1 MQYPVSCAF
10 QLIRYF
16 CILLLRM
23 LKNLTIKN
31 YALIKELE
39 IRPDPGLN
47 IITGETGAGKS
58 IMLGALGLLMGNRA
72 DVKALFSE
80 EEKCVVEGTFDLS
93 GRALEKFFEEND
105 IDYDATT
112 LIRREVAPT
121 GKSRAFVNDQPVTL
135 DILKELG
142 DQLMDIHSQ
151 HDTLLLAAHTF
162 QLNLLDLYAQNQ
174 AVFREFSDRYSTFR
188 KVEKAYQELV
198 SHAEQLRREFDYN
211 SFLLAELTG
220 LAPEKIDQAGLE
232 DEQQVLENAEEIKR
246 RLALAYE
253 SLNHPEMPALQ
264 LLKDGVQALSSISE
278 LSVRYQSLRDRLNSS
293 LIELQDISQELEVE
307 NTRIETDDTRLE
319 MVQDTLSNLYKL
331 QKKHQVE
338 TTAALVELKNELTRK
353 VDVVLNLSEEIEK
366 LENERK
372 AAEEAAIE
380 AAHQLSGTRKAHG
393 GRLQEEITTLL
404 TDLGIPNAVFEIDL
418 REKPLAADGADTVVF
433 RFSANKGS
441 APKPLKEVASGGE
454 FSRVMLALKYI
465 LAQKT
470 QLPTIIFD
478 EIDTGISG
486 EVAVKV
492 GNLLRDMARS
502 LQVLAITHLPQIAG
516 KGSSH
521 FYVYKDD
528 AEEKTVSRMK
538 KLTEEE
544 RVNEIAVMI
553 GGQNPSLSAMNSARE
568 LLSL

>member
-1 MQYPVSCAF
+1 
-10 QLIRYF
+10 
-16 CILLLRM
+16 M

-39 IRPDPGLN
+39 ISPDPGLN

-80 EEKCVVEGTFDLS
+80 DEKCVVEGTFDLS

-105 IDYDATT
+105 VDYDTTT

-151 HDTLLLAAHTF
+151 HDTLLLAANTY
-162 QLNLLDLYAQNQ
+162 QLNLLDLYAQNL
-174 AVFREFSDRYSTFR
+174 AVFREFSGRYSAFR
-188 KVEKAYQELV
+188 KVEKQYHELI
-198 SHAEQLRREFDYN
+198 SRAEQLRKEFDYN
-211 SFLLAELTG
+211 SFLLSELTA
-220 LAPEKIDQAGLE
+220 LAPENIDQAELE
-232 DEQQVLENAEEIKR
+232 NEQQVLENAEEIKR
-246 RLALAYE
+246 RLAQTYE

-264 LLKDGVQALSSISE
+264 LLKDGIQALTSISE
-278 LSVRYQSLRDRLNSS
+278 LSPRYQVLRDRLTSS

-307 NTRIETDDTRLE
+307 NTRVETDDARLE
-319 MVQDTLSNLYKL
+319 VVQDTLGNLYKL

-338 TTAALVELKNELTRK
+338 TTAALTALKNELTAK
-353 VDVVLNLSEEIEK
+353 VDTVLNLSEEIEK
-366 LENERK
+366 LESERK
-372 AAEEAAIE
+372 AAEELAVE
-380 AAHQLSGTRKAHG
+380 AAARLSATRKIHG
-393 GRLQEEITTLL
+393 VRLQDEITLLL

-418 REKPLAADGADTVVF
+418 KEKPLSADGADAVAF
-433 RFSANKGS
+433 RFSANKGG

-521 FYVYKDD
+521 FFVYKDD

-553 GGQNPSLSAMNSARE
+553 GGQNPSTSAMNSARE
-568 LLSL
+568 LLTL

>member
-1 MQYPVSCAF
+1 
-10 QLIRYF
+10 
-16 CILLLRM
+16 M

-80 EEKCVVEGTFDLS
+80 DEKCVVEGTFDLS
-93 GRALEKFFEEND
+93 GRDLEKFFEEND
-105 IDYDATT
+105 IDYDTTT
-112 LIRREVAPT
+112 LIRREVAPS

-135 DILKELG
+135 DVLKELG

-151 HDTLLLAAHTF
+151 HDTLLLAAQAF

-174 AVFREFSDRYSTFR
+174 VVFREFSDRYAAFR
-188 KVEKAYQELV
+188 KVEKAHDELV
-198 SHAEQLRREFDYN
+198 SRAAQLRREFDYN
-211 SFLLAELTG
+211 AFLLSELTA
-220 LAPEKIDQAGLE
+220 LAPENIDQAELE
-232 DEQQVLENAEEIKR
+232 NEQQVLENAEEIKR
-246 RLALAYE
+246 RLAQAYD
-253 SLNHPEMPALQ
+253 SLNYPEMPALQ
-264 LLKDGVQALSSISE
+264 LLKDGVQALGSISE
-278 LSVRYQSLRDRLNSS
+278 LSPQYQALRNRLNSS

-307 NTRIETDDTRLE
+307 NTRVETDDARLE
-319 MVQDTLSNLYKL
+319 IVQDTLSNLYKL

-338 TTAALVELKNELTRK
+338 TTAELITLKNELSAK
-353 VDVVLNLSEEIEK
+353 VDTVLNLSEEIEK
-366 LENERK
+366 LENEKK
-372 AAEEAAIE
+372 AAEEAATE
-380 AAHQLSGTRKAHG
+380 AAGRLSETRKAHG
-393 GRLQEEITTLL
+393 SRLQQEITALL
-404 TDLGIPNAVFEIDL
+404 TELGIPNAVFEIDF
-418 REKPLAADGADTVVF
+418 REKPLSADGADTVTF

-441 APKPLKEVASGGE
+441 TPKPLKEVASGGE

-470 QLPTIIFD
+470 RLPTIIFD

-521 FYVYKDD
+521 FFVYKDD

-538 KLTEEE
+538 KLSEEE

-553 GGQNPSLSAMNSARE
+553 GGQNPSVSAMNSARE

>member
-1 MQYPVSCAF
+1 
-10 QLIRYF
+10 
-16 CILLLRM
+16 M

-39 IRPDPGLN
+39 IRPDPALN

-93 GRALEKFFEEND
+93 GRSLKAFFEEND
-105 IDYDATT
+105 IDFDTTT

-142 DQLMDIHSQ
+142 DRLMDIHSQ
-151 HDTLLLAAHTF
+151 HDTLLLAAQNF
-162 QLNLLDLYAQNQ
+162 QLNLLDLYAGNQ
-174 AVFREFSDRYSTFR
+174 VVFREFSDRYSAFR
-188 KVEKAYQELV
+188 KVEKAYGELV
-198 SHAEQLRREFDYN
+198 SRAEQLRREFDYN
-211 SFLLAELTG
+211 SFLLAELTE

-232 DEQQVLENAEEIKR
+232 NELQVLENAEEIKR
-246 RLALAYE
+246 RLAQAYD
-253 SLNHPEMPALQ
+253 SLNHPEMSALQ
-264 LLKDGVQALSSISE
+264 LLKDGVLALNAIAG
-278 LSVRYQSLRDRLNSS
+278 LSVRYEALRERLNSS

-307 NTRIETDDTRLE
+307 DARIETDNTRLE
-319 MVQDTLSNLYKL
+319 IVQDTLNNLYKL

-338 TTAALVELKNELTRK
+338 TTAALTELKNDLSAK

-372 AAEEAAIE
+372 AAEKAAGE
-380 AAHQLSGTRKAHG
+380 TALKLSASRKAHG
-393 GRLQEEITTLL
+393 RQLQGEITALL
-404 TDLGIPNAVFEIDL
+404 TELGIPNAVFEIDF
-418 REKPLAADGADTVVF
+418 REKPLSADGTDTVTF

-470 QLPTIIFD
+470 RLPTIIFD

-516 KGSSH
+516 KGNSH
-521 FYVYKDD
+521 FFVFKDET
-528 AEEKTVSRMK
+528 EEKTVSRMK
-538 KLTEEE
+538 KLTPEE

-553 GGQNPSLSAMNSARE
+553 GGQNPSPSAMNSARE

>member
-1 MQYPVSCAF
+1 MLLGLNTIFVF
-10 QLIRYF
+10 H
-16 CILLLRM
+16 LLLQM

-80 EEKCVVEGTFDLS
+80 DEKCVVEGTFDLS
-93 GRALEKFFEEND
+93 GRALENFFEEND
-105 IDYDATT
+105 IDYDTTT

-135 DILKELG
+135 DILKDLG
-142 DQLMDIHSQ
+142 DRLMDIHSQ

-174 AVFREFSDRYSTFR
+174 ALYREFSDRYSAFR

-198 SHAEQLRREFDYN
+198 SRAEQLRREFDYN
-211 SFLLAELTG
+211 SFLLAELTE

-232 DEQQVLENAEEIKR
+232 DEQLVLENAEEIKR
-246 RLALAYE
+246 RLAMAYE
-253 SLNHPEMPALQ
+253 SLNHPEIPALQ
-264 LLKDGVQALSSISE
+264 LLKDGVQALNSISE
-278 LSVRYQSLRDRLNSS
+278 LSVRYLSLRDRLNSS
-293 LIELQDISQELEVE
+293 LIELQDVSQELEVE

-319 MVQDTLSNLYKL
+319 MIRDTLSNLYKL

-338 TTAALVELKNELTRK
+338 TTAALVELKNELSRK

-372 AAEEAAIE
+372 AAEEAAVE
-380 AAHQLSGTRKAHG
+380 AAQRLSGTRKAHG
-393 GRLQEEITTLL
+393 GRLQEEIIALL

-418 REKPLAADGADTVVF
+418 REKPLSADGADTVTF
-433 RFSANKGS
+433 RFSANKGA

-470 QLPTIIFD
+470 RLPTIIFD

-516 KGSSH
+516 KGSTH

-538 KLTEEE
+538 KLTEDE

-568 LLSL
+568 LLAL

>member
-1 MQYPVSCAF
+1 
-10 QLIRYF
+10 
-16 CILLLRM
+16 M

-39 IRPDPGLN
+39 ISPDPGLN

-72 DVKALFSE
+72 DVKALFSAD
-80 EEKCVVEGTFDLS
+80 EKCVVEGTFDLS

-105 IDYDATT
+105 IDYDTTT

-135 DILKELG
+135 DVLKELG
-142 DQLMDIHSQ
+142 DRLMDIHSQ
-151 HDTLLLAAHTF
+151 HDTLLLASSTF
-162 QLNLLDLYAQNQ
+162 QLDLLDLYARNQ
-174 AVFREFSDRYSTFR
+174 ALYREFSERYSAFR
-188 KVEKAYQELV
+188 KIEKACHELI
-198 SHAEQLRREFDYN
+198 SRADLLRKEFDYN
-211 SFLLAELTG
+211 SFLLGELNA
-220 LAPEKIDQAGLE
+220 LAPEKTDQAALE
-232 DEQQVLENAEEIKR
+232 EELQVLENAEEIKR
-246 RLALAYE
+246 RLSAAYE
-253 SLNHPEMPALQ
+253 SLNYPEMPALQ
-264 LLKDGVQALSSISE
+264 LLKDGVQALSAIAE
-278 LSVRYQSLRDRLNSS
+278 LSERYSQLRDRLNSS

-307 NTRIETDDTRLE
+307 NTRVETDDTRLE
-319 MVQDTLSNLYKL
+319 VVQDTLSNLYKL
-331 QKKHQVE
+331 QKKHQVD
-338 TTAALVELKNELTRK
+338 TTAGLIELKNELSLK
-353 VDVVLNLSEEIEK
+353 VDTVLNLSEEIEK

-372 AAEEAAIE
+372 AAEEAATE
-380 AAHQLSGTRKAHG
+380 AAQKLSESRKSHSL
-393 GRLQEEITTLL
+393 RLQNEITALL
-404 TDLGIPNAVFEIDL
+404 TDLGIPNAVFEIGLQD
-418 REKPLAADGADTVVF
+418 KPLAADGADAVTF
-433 RFSANKGS
+433 RFSANKGG

-516 KGSSH
+516 KGTSH

-538 KLTEEE
+538 KLTEDE
-544 RVNEIAVMI
+544 RINEIAVMI
-553 GGQNPSLSAMNSARE
+553 GGQNPSPSAMNSARE
-568 LLSL
+568 LLNL

>member
-1 MQYPVSCAF
+1 
-10 QLIRYF
+10 
-16 CILLLRM
+16 M

-80 EEKCVVEGTFDLS
+80 DEKCVVEGTFDLS
-93 GRALEKFFEEND
+93 GRDLEKFFEEND
-105 IDYDATT
+105 IDYDTTT
-112 LIRREVAPT
+112 LIRREVAPS

-135 DILKELG
+135 DVLKELG

-151 HDTLLLAAHTF
+151 HDTLLLAAQAF

-174 AVFREFSDRYSTFR
+174 AVFREFSDRYTAFR
-188 KVEKAYQELV
+188 KVEKAHDELV
-198 SHAEQLRREFDYN
+198 SHAAQLRREFDYN
-211 SFLLAELTG
+211 AFLLSELTA
-220 LAPEKIDQAGLE
+220 LAPENIDQAELE
-232 DEQQVLENAEEIKR
+232 NEQQVLENAEEIKR
-246 RLALAYE
+246 RLAQAYD
-253 SLNHPEMPALQ
+253 SLNYPEMPALQ
-264 LLKDGVQALSSISE
+264 LLKDGVQALGSISE
-278 LSVRYQSLRDRLNSS
+278 LSPQYQALRNRLNSS

-307 NTRIETDDTRLE
+307 NTRVETDDARLE
-319 MVQDTLSNLYKL
+319 IIQDTLSNLYKL

-338 TTAALVELKNELTRK
+338 TTAELITLKNELSAK
-353 VDVVLNLSEEIEK
+353 VDTVLNLSEEIEK
-366 LENERK
+366 LENEKK
-372 AAEEAAIE
+372 AAEEAATE
-380 AAHQLSGTRKAHG
+380 AAGRLSETRKAHG
-393 GRLQEEITTLL
+393 ARLQQEITALL
-404 TDLGIPNAVFEIDL
+404 TELGIPNAVFEIDF
-418 REKPLAADGADTVVF
+418 REKPLSADGADTVTF

-441 APKPLKEVASGGE
+441 TPKPLKEVASGGE

-521 FYVYKDD
+521 FFVYKDD

-538 KLTEEE
+538 KLSEEE

-553 GGQNPSLSAMNSARE
+553 GGQNPSVSAMNSARE

>member
-1 MQYPVSCAF
+1 
-10 QLIRYF
+10 
-16 CILLLRM
+16 M

-105 IDYDATT
+105 IDYDTST

-162 QLNLLDLYAQNQ
+162 QLNLLDLYARNQ
-174 AVFREFSDRYSTFR
+174 ALYRAFSDRYSAFR
-188 KVEKAYQELV
+188 KVEKAYHELV
-198 SHAEQLRREFDYN
+198 SRAEQLRREFDYN
-211 SFLLAELTG
+211 SFLLAELTE
-220 LAPEKIDQAGLE
+220 LAPEKIDQAELE
-232 DEQQVLENAEEIKR
+232 SEQQMLENAEEIKR
-246 RLALAYE
+246 KLALAYE

-264 LLKDGVQALSSISE
+264 LLKDGIQALNSISE
-278 LSVRYQSLRDRLNSS
+278 LSVRYQLLRDRLNSS

-319 MVQDTLSNLYKL
+319 MIQDTLSNLYKL
-331 QKKHQVE
+331 QKKHQME
-338 TTAALVELKNELTRK
+338 TTAALVELKNELSTK

-372 AAEEAAIE
+372 AAEEAATE
-380 AAHQLSGTRKAHG
+380 AAQQLSGSRKTHG
-393 GRLQEEITTLL
+393 ERLQLEITALL

-418 REKPLAADGADTVVF
+418 KEKPLSADGADTVTF
-433 RFSANKGS
+433 RFSANKGA

-516 KGSSH
+516 KGSTH

-538 KLTEEE
+538 KLTEDE

-568 LLSL
+568 LLAL

>member
-1 MQYPVSCAF
+1 
-10 QLIRYF
+10 
-16 CILLLRM
+16 M

-80 EEKCVVEGTFDLS
+80 DEKCVVEGTFDLS
-93 GRALEKFFEEND
+93 GRDLEKFFEEND
-105 IDYDATT
+105 IDYDTTT
-112 LIRREVAPT
+112 LIRREVAPS

-135 DILKELG
+135 DVLKELG

-151 HDTLLLAAHTF
+151 HDTLLLAAQAF

-174 AVFREFSDRYSTFR
+174 VVFREFSDRYTAFR
-188 KVEKAYQELV
+188 KVEKAHDELV
-198 SHAEQLRREFDYN
+198 SHAAQLRREFDYN
-211 SFLLAELTG
+211 AFLLSELTA
-220 LAPEKIDQAGLE
+220 LAPENIDQAELE
-232 DEQQVLENAEEIKR
+232 NEQQVLENAEEIKR
-246 RLALAYE
+246 RLAQAYD
-253 SLNHPEMPALQ
+253 SLNYPEMPALQ
-264 LLKDGVQALSSISE
+264 LLKDGVQALGSISE
-278 LSVRYQSLRDRLNSS
+278 LSPQYQALRNRLNSS

-307 NTRIETDDTRLE
+307 NTRVETDDARLE
-319 MVQDTLSNLYKL
+319 IIQDTLSNLYKL

-338 TTAALVELKNELTRK
+338 TTAELITLKNELSAK
-353 VDVVLNLSEEIEK
+353 VDTVLNLSEEIEK
-366 LENERK
+366 LENEKK
-372 AAEEAAIE
+372 AAEEAATE
-380 AAHQLSGTRKAHG
+380 AAGRLSETRKAHG
-393 GRLQEEITTLL
+393 ARLQQEITALL
-404 TDLGIPNAVFEIDL
+404 TELGIPNAVFEIDF
-418 REKPLAADGADTVVF
+418 REKPLSADGADTVTF

-441 APKPLKEVASGGE
+441 TPKPLKEVASGGE

-521 FYVYKDD
+521 FFVYKDD

-538 KLTEEE
+538 KLSEEE

-553 GGQNPSLSAMNSARE
+553 GGQNPSVSAMNSARE

>member
-1 MQYPVSCAF
+1 
-10 QLIRYF
+10 
-16 CILLLRM
+16 M

-80 EEKCVVEGTFDLS
+80 DEKCVVEGTFDLS
-93 GRALEKFFEEND
+93 GRHLEKFFEEND
-105 IDYDATT
+105 IDYDTTT
-112 LIRREVAPT
+112 LIRREVAPS

-135 DILKELG
+135 DVLKELG

-151 HDTLLLAAHTF
+151 HDTLLLAAQAF

-174 AVFREFSDRYSTFR
+174 AVFRAFSDRYAAFR
-188 KVEKAYQELV
+188 KVEKAYDELV
-198 SHAEQLRREFDYN
+198 SRAEQLRREFDYN
-211 SFLLAELTG
+211 SFLLNELTG
-220 LAPEKIDQAGLE
+220 LAPENINQAELE
-232 DEQQVLENAEEIKR
+232 NEQQVLENAEEIKR
-246 RLALAYE
+246 RLAQAYD
-253 SLNHPEMPALQ
+253 SLNYPEMPALQ
-264 LLKDGVQALSSISE
+264 LLKDGVQALGSIAE
-278 LSVRYQSLRDRLNSS
+278 LSPRYQALRDRLNSS

-307 NTRIETDDTRLE
+307 NTRIETDDARLE
-319 MVQDTLSNLYKL
+319 IIQDTLSNLYKL

-338 TTAALVELKNELTRK
+338 TTAELVTLKNELRGK
-353 VDVVLNLSEEIEK
+353 VDTVLNLSEEIAK

-372 AAEEAAIE
+372 AAEEAATE
-380 AAHQLSGTRKAHG
+380 AAGHLSGTRKTHG
-393 GRLQEEITTLL
+393 VRLQQEITALL
-404 TDLGIPNAVFEIDL
+404 TELGIPNAVFGIDF
-418 REKPLAADGADTVVF
+418 REKPLSADGADTVTF

-441 APKPLKEVASGGE
+441 TPKPLKEVASGGE

-521 FYVYKDD
+521 FFVYKDD

>member
-1 MQYPVSCAF
+1 
-10 QLIRYF
+10 
-16 CILLLRM
+16 M

-47 IITGETGAGKS
+47 MITGETGAGKS

-93 GRALEKFFEEND
+93 GRAMEKFFDEND
-105 IDYDATT
+105 IDYDTTT

-135 DILKELG
+135 DVLKELG
-142 DQLMDIHSQ
+142 DRLMDIHSQ
-151 HDTLLLAAHTF
+151 HDTLLLAANTY
-162 QLNLLDLYAQNQ
+162 QLNLLDLYARNQ
-174 AVFREFSDRYSTFR
+174 VVYREFSEHYVAFR
-188 KVEKAYQELV
+188 RVEKAYNELV
-198 SHAEQLRREFDYN
+198 NRAELLRKEFDYN
-211 SFLLAELTG
+211 SFLLAELTA
-220 LAPEKIDQAGLE
+220 LAPENIAQAELE
-232 DEQQVLENAEEIKR
+232 QEQQVLENAEEIKR
-246 RLALAYE
+246 RLAMAYE
-253 SLNHPEMPALQ
+253 SLNYPDMPALQ
-264 LLKDGVQALSSISE
+264 LLKDGVQALNAISE
-278 LSVRYQSLRDRLNSS
+278 LSDRYQALRDRLNSS

-307 NTRIETDDTRLE
+307 NTRVETDDTRLGTI
-319 MVQDTLSNLYKL
+319 QDTLNHLYKL

-338 TTAALVELKNELTRK
+338 TTAALIDLKNELSGK
-353 VDVVLNLSEEIEK
+353 VNTVLNLSEEIEK

-372 AAEEAAIE
+372 AAEETARE
-380 AAHQLSGTRKAHG
+380 AAQKLSGTRKTNG
-393 GRLQEEITTLL
+393 LRLQDEITALL
-404 TDLGIPNAVFEIDL
+404 TELGIPNAIFEIDL
-418 REKPLAADGADTVVF
+418 TPKPLSADGADAVIF
-433 RFSANKGS
+433 RFSANKGGV
-441 APKPLKEVASGGE
+441 PKPLKEVASGGE

-470 QLPTIIFD
+470 KLPTIIFD

-492 GNLLRDMARS
+492 GNLLRDMSRS

-538 KLTEEE
+538 KLTEQE
-544 RVNEIAVMI
+544 RVKEIAVMI
-553 GGQNPSLSAMNSARE
+553 GGQNPSPSAMNSARE
-568 LLSL
+568 LLTL